1 MAKNKT
7 KSRATSYQVARL
19 AGVSQSA
26 VSRAY
31 NPGMSISEPTRKK
44 VFTAAKK
51 LGYQPNAIARSL
63 ISNKSNLI
71 GIVMGDTKN
80 PFYPEVLDL
89 FVRKLQDKNL
99 KTMLLMASRDEY
111 VDDLIPLLMEYRVDG
126 LVITSASL
134 SSEMADRCVE
144 TGTPVVLFNRY
155 VADTQASFICCDN
168 ESAARKVADYFIKS
182 GHKSLAYI
190 AGKKNTSTNFER
202 EKGYTLQIEQHGL
215 SAPVQAVGNYSY
227 MGGFDAALK
236 LFDNKDNPDA
246 VFCANDIM
254 AMGAMDAIRNNLGL
268 SIPQDVSIIGFD
280 DIANAQWPIY
290 NLTTIRQP
298 VSQMVERTI
307 SNLLERAE
315 NPDTPQVTELLAG
328 ELIVRGTTRSG

>member
-7 KSRATSYQVARL
+7 KSRVTSYQVARL

-71 GIVMGDTKN
+71 GIVMGDVKN

-99 KTMLLMASRDEY
+99 RTMLLMASRDEY
-111 VDDLIPLLMEYRVDG
+111 VDDLIPLLMEYRIDG

-155 VADTQASFICCDN
+155 VVDTQASFICCDN
-168 ESAARKVADYFIKS
+168 ESAARKVADCFINS
-182 GHKSLAYI
+182 GHKRLAYI
-190 AGKKNTSTNFER
+190 AGRKNTSTNFER
-202 EKGYTLQIEQHGL
+202 EKGYTLQIEKHGL
-215 SAPVQAVGNYSY
+215 SAPAQATGNYSY
-227 MGGFDAALK
+227 EGGFHAALQ

-254 AMGAMDAIRNNLGL
+254 AMGAMDAIRSNP
-268 SIPQDVSIIGFD
+268 SS
-280 DIANAQWPIY
+280 A
-290 NLTTIRQP
+290 LTI
-298 VSQMVERTI
+298 SQMH
-307 SNLLERAE
+307 NG
-315 NPDTPQVTELLAG
+315 PF
-328 ELIVRGTTRSG
+328 TT